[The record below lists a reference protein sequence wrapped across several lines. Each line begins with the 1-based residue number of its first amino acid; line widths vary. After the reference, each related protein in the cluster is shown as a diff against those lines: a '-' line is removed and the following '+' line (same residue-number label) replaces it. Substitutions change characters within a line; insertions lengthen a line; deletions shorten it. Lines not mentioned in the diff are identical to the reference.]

1 MRNRTPDGGFRL
13 PVNALPNT
21 STDLK
26 RRGFLLALS
35 TGGAGAAASVIAA
48 PIAAPIAVVAAQAAT
63 TSDDGSGY
71 RETEHVRD
79 YYRTARI

>member
-13 PVNALPNT
+13 PVNASPST

-26 RRGFLLALS
+26 RRGFLLALG
-35 TGGAGAAASVIAA
+35 TGGAGAAAAV
-48 PIAAPIAVVAAQAAT
+48 IAAPIAVVAPHAAT
-63 TSDDGSGY
+63 PSDDSTGY